1 MQAQFQEFKYGWL
14 ACIDNEKQ
22 LVEKATTISTNSVFF
37 LKTYWRR
44 VSGTSL
50 PIIKSCLI
58 VKQFLY

>member
-37 LKTYWRR
+37 LKTY
-44 VSGTSL
+44 
-50 PIIKSCLI
+50 
-58 VKQFLY
+58 